1 MKKNLLLIAAMLFSI
16 HLFSQASFSTGGIT
30 VDISEYGAITLLTPG
45 DVYQLERVSILVGS
59 GPANVFDYWNDAD
72 VEEMTALV
80 GSPTESD
87 FEIFGSFNNAYS
99 GEAPDVIV
107 GLNAYGWNGG
117 GYVLLKFNVKNNE
130 ASAIDALAGLDIVP
144 YIDEEYG
151 FDSVSYNATEEVIR
165 FHRGAQTNI
174 GVKLLSAPLQ
184 SLYSFEWYDDYS
196 VDTDYWTWMN
206 HGSIEPLYA
215 SGTPD
220 GPVAITSQ
228 ASVPLASN
236 ESFDIWYAMSLG
248 ADEQTMLANMNEAVI
263 KYQGLISST
272 RDLAVKGLELGQ
284 NLPNPF
290 SGATTISYN
299 LPVSGQVSLKVY
311 DMLGNEVA
319 NLVEENQAEGPHA
332 ATFNAGDLP
341 SGVYYYS
348 LRFMD
353 TVKTGKMMLKK

>member
-1 MKKNLLLIAAMLFSI
+1 MKKSLLLAAVMFCSI
-16 HLFSQASFSTGGIT
+16 HLFSQASFSTGAIT
-30 VDISEYGAITLLTPG
+30 VDVSEYGSIQLFTPDG
-45 DVYQLERVSILVGS
+45 LYQMDRASILVGTS
-59 GPANVFDYWNDAD
+59 SSTVFDYWNDAD
-72 VEEMTALV
+72 VEELAALV
-80 GSPTESD
+80 GSPAQSD
-87 FEIFGSFNNAYS
+87 FEIYGSINNAYS
-99 GEAPDVIV
+99 GAAPDVIV
-107 GLNAYGWNGG
+107 ALNAYGWTDGA
-117 GYVLLKFNVKNNE
+117 YALFKFNIKNNE
-130 ASAIDALAGLDIVP
+130 AAPIDATAGMDILP
-144 YIDEEYG
+144 YIDEEFG
-151 FDSVSYNATEEVIR
+151 FDSVSYIAAEEVIR

-174 GVKLLSAPLQ
+174 GVKLLSAPLR
-184 SLYSFEWYDDYS
+184 SLYSFEWYSDYS

-215 SGTPD
+215 SNTAD
-220 GPVAITSQ
+220 GPVSITSQ
-228 ASVPLASN
+228 DPIMLGSD
-236 ESFDIWYAMSLG
+236 ESFDVWYAISIG
-248 ADEQTMLANMNEAVI
+248 ADEQAMLANMNEAVQ

-284 NLPNPF
+284 NQPNPF

-319 NLVEENQAEGPHA
+319 NLVEENQAEGPHV

-341 SGVYYYS
+341 SSVYYYS